1 MSKAEELAQKHD
13 GPVLI
18 GGPGTGKPTTCPGF
32 NPLELHNPDA
42 VFTTRGCPNNCGFC
56 MVKRL
61 EPDYYEIPNFIP
73 KSCVCD
79 NNFTAASKK
88 HQERAVDKLKTLPF
102 VDFNQGM
109 EAKLFTPGLA
119 DLLGNLKCKIRFAF
133 DHVNYEKYVK
143 EAIDLCKKKTS
154 KNIGVYVLIG
164 YNDTPEDALYR
175 LEKVR
180 SWGIRPNPM
189 RFQPLDA
196 IKKNAYVSPN
206 WDEAELRKMMR
217 YYSILHWVEHIPY
230 AEYDRKEFEKSKK
243 VVNQ

>member
-1 MSKAEELAQKHD
+1 MYEWSKGLVSWKKDNTLYISVPFTWLMSKAEELAQKHD

-133 DHVNYEKYVK
+133 DRVNYEKYVK
-143 EAIDLCKKKTS
+143 EAIDLCKKK
-154 KNIGVYVLIG
+154 
-164 YNDTPEDALYR
+164 D
-175 LEKVR
+175 
-180 SWGIRPNPM
+180 
-189 RFQPLDA
+189 
-196 IKKNAYVSPN
+196 
-206 WDEAELRKMMR
+206 
-217 YYSILHWVEHIPY
+217 H
-230 AEYDRKEFEKSKK
+230 
-243 VVNQ
+243 

>member
-1 MSKAEELAQKHD
+1 MSK
-13 GPVLI
+13 
-18 GGPGTGKPTTCPGF
+18 
-32 NPLELHNPDA
+32 
-42 VFTTRGCPNNCGFC
+42 
-56 MVKRL
+56 KRL
-61 EPDYYEIPNFIP
+61 T
-73 KSCVCD
+73 S
-79 NNFTAASKK
+79 A
-88 HQERAVDKLKTLPF
+88 
-102 VDFNQGM
+102 
-109 EAKLFTPGLA
+109 
-119 DLLGNLKCKIRFAF
+119 
-133 DHVNYEKYVK
+133 
-143 EAIDLCKKKTS
+143 KKKTT

-196 IKKNAYVSPN
+196 IRKNAYVSPN

-217 YYSILHWVEHIPY
+217 YYSILRWVEHIPY